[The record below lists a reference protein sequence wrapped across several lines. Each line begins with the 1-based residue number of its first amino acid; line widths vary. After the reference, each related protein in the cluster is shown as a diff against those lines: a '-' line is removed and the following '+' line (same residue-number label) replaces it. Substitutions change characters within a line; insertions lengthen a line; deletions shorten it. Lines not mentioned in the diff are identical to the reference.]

1 MAHPL
6 LYEVNTRCWLRE
18 LSDRCG
24 TPLNLGTV
32 PDSELAAWADYGFT
46 HVWLMGVW
54 TTGERARRE
63 ALTSASLREETR
75 QLLPD
80 WRETDLGGSPYA
92 IAGYSVSEALG
103 GDRALE
109 VFRARLH
116 NRGLKLVLDFVPNH
130 LGLDHPWVVQH
141 PELFVSSPIQM
152 PGTFA
157 ADGPGGRRWLAHGRD
172 PYFPP
177 WTDTVQLDYRHGE
190 TRLRMIEQLRTV
202 AERCDGV
209 RCDMAM
215 LILDD
220 VFRRTWAHLP
230 PSGEAA
236 EGEFWKDAIAGI
248 RRSHGDFLFLAE
260 AYWGLESALL
270 LLGFDHAYDKSLYD
284 LLVAGDA
291 AAVRRH
297 LSTQPWDRVC
307 AGAHFLENHD
317 EPRIASR
324 LALPAHRA
332 AAWLVLA
339 LPGLRLLHD
348 GQLIG
353 ARRRIPVQLV
363 RRPAEPPDPA
373 VSALYREILSLLPRT
388 AVGRGVPALLKPV
401 ERRGGAR
408 PAPGVVLI
416 QWELRPGEGDWVAIN
431 GATDSAEVS
440 LPLDPAM
447 FGPGA
452 RFTDLL
458 GAPAPP
464 HRTESGLR
472 FELSGHEVRVIR
484 FAACQD

>member
-6 LYEVNTRCWLRE
+6 LYELNTRCWLRE
-18 LSDRCG
+18 LSDRCR

-32 PDSELAAWADYGFT
+32 PDSELAAWADSGFT

-63 ALTSASLREETR
+63 ALNSASLREEAR

-80 WRETDLGGSPYA
+80 WRESDLGGSPYA
-92 IAGYSVSEALG
+92 IAGYSISEALG

-109 VFRARLH
+109 VFRTRLRD
-116 NRGLKLVLDFVPNH
+116 RGLRLVLDFVPNH
-130 LGLDHPWVVQH
+130 LGVDHPWVTQH

-152 PGTFA
+152 PGTFPV
-157 ADGPGGRRWLAHGRD
+157 DGPAGRRWLAHGRD

-177 WTDTVQLDYRHGE
+177 WTDTAQLDYRRGE
-190 TRLRMIEQLRTV
+190 TRRSMFQQLRAV

-215 LILDD
+215 LILND

-230 PSGEAA
+230 SSGDAA
-236 EGEFWKDAIAGI
+236 EGEFWQDAIAGI
-248 RRSHGDFLFLAE
+248 RRSHADFLFLAE
-260 AYWGLESALL
+260 AYWGLERALL
-270 LLGFDHAYDKSLYD
+270 ALGFDYAYDKSLYD
-284 LLVAGDA
+284 LLVTGDA

-297 LSTQPWDRVC
+297 LSSQPWDHIC

-317 EPRIASR
+317 EPRITSR

-348 GQLIG
+348 GQLLG

-363 RRPAEPPDPA
+363 RRPVEPPDSA
-373 VSALYREILSLLPRT
+373 VAAMYQEILRLLPRT
-388 AVGRGVPALLKPV
+388 AVGRGTPRLLTPLAGAADAKP
-401 ERRGGAR
+401 
-408 PAPGVVLI
+408 PPGVVLI
-416 QWELRPGEGDWVAIN
+416 QWERRPGEGDWVAVN
-431 GATDSAEVS
+431 GATVSAEVS
-440 LPLDPAM
+440 VPLDPAM
-447 FGPGA
+447 FGPEA

-458 GAPAPP
+458 GAPAPL
-464 HRTESGLR
+464 HRTGSGLR
-472 FELSGHEVRVIR
+472 FELSGHEVRVIHY
-484 FAACQD
+484 AARQH

>member
-32 PDSELAAWADYGFT
+32 PDSELAAWAERGFT

-63 ALTSASLREETR
+63 ALGSASLREEAR

-80 WRETDLGGSPYA
+80 WQEADLGASPYA
-92 IAGYSVSEALG
+92 IGDYSVAEALG

-109 VFRARLH
+109 VFRARLRS
-116 NRGLKLVLDFVPNH
+116 RGLKLVLDFVPNH
-130 LGLDHPWVVQH
+130 LGLDHPWVAQA
-141 PELFVSSPIQM
+141 PELFVSSPVPM
-152 PGTFA
+152 PGTFPS
-157 ADGPGGRRWLAHGRD
+157 DGPGGRRWLAHGRD

-177 WTDTVQLDYRHGE
+177 WTDTVQLDYRLGA
-190 TRLRMIEQLRTV
+190 TRLRMIQQLRAV
-202 AERCDGV
+202 ADRCDGV

-215 LILDD
+215 LILNDI
-220 VFRRTWAHLP
+220 FHRTWAHLP
-230 PSGEAA
+230 PSGEVAK
-236 EGEFWKDAIAGI
+236 GEFWQDAIAEI

-270 LLGFDHAYDKSLYD
+270 SLGFDYAYDKTLYD
-284 LLVAGDA
+284 LVVARDA
-291 AAVRRH
+291 GGVRRH
-297 LSTQPWDRVC
+297 LASQPWEQLC

-339 LPGLRLLHD
+339 LPGLRFLHE
-348 GQLIG
+348 GQLTG
-353 ARRRIPVQLV
+353 ARQRIPVQLM
-363 RRPAEPPDPA
+363 RRAAEPPDSA
-373 VSALYREILSLLPRT
+373 VSALYQEILSLLPRT
-388 AVGRGVPALLKPV
+388 AIGQGTPRLLTPV
-401 ERRGGAR
+401 ETGADVK

-416 QWELRPGEGDWVAIN
+416 QWELRPGEGDWVAVN
-431 GATDSAEVS
+431 GAADFAEVT
-440 LPLDPAM
+440 LPLDPAI
-447 FGPGA
+447 FGPGSQ
-452 RFTDLL
+452 FTDLL
-458 GAPAPP
+458 GAPVPP
-464 HRTESGLR
+464 RRTESGLR
-472 FELSGHEVRVIR
+472 FDLSGPEARVIHY
-484 FAACQD
+484 AARQG